1 MSQINGWKYFFDFN
15 EKGTDLGNFLNES
28 VKKEL
33 KDKRVF
39 YIVRS
44 VAEPN
49 VIKFGIS
56 DGAGYYRLNSYVVSY
71 GYRGRRNSCT
81 GVDLLFLG
89 GTRQHEHV
97 AWNNSRVY
105 KLELQLKRTLKTI
118 SNRGDERTHQSLD
131 VIKAAMLKNKTDD
144 TVVKPK
150 RNPKRVSVGD
160 TVDYKKSN
168 GKVQKATVVKVETN
182 NVLIQMNGDGKQILV
197 NKDKINVTF
206 S

>member
-1 MSQINGWKYFFDFN
+1 MLNGWTYVFDFN
-15 EKGTDLGNFLNES
+15 EKGTDLGNYLNES

-33 KDKRVF
+33 KDMRVF

-56 DGAGYYRLNSYVVSY
+56 DGAGYYRLKSYVVSY
-71 GYRGRRNSCT
+71 GYRGRRNACT

-89 GTRQHEHV
+89 GTAQHEHV

-105 KLELQLKRTLKTI
+105 KLELKLKRTLKTI

-131 VIKAAMLKNKTDD
+131 VIKAAMLKNKTED
-144 TVVKPK
+144 TVVEPK
-150 RNPKRVSVGD
+150 RNNKRASYKVGD
-160 TVDYKKSN
+160 IVDYKKLD
-168 GKVQKATVVKVETN
+168 GKVQKATVLRVETTS
-182 NVLIQMNGDGKQILV
+182 VLIKMNGSSEQKQV
-197 NKDKINVTF
+197 NKNKIKVTYL
-206 S
+206 

>member
-1 MSQINGWKYFFDFN
+1 
-15 EKGTDLGNFLNES
+15 
-28 VKKEL
+28 
-33 KDKRVF
+33 
-39 YIVRS
+39 
-44 VAEPN
+44 
-49 VIKFGIS
+49 
-56 DGAGYYRLNSYVVSY
+56 
-71 GYRGRRNSCT
+71 
-81 GVDLLFLG
+81 
-89 GTRQHEHV
+89 
-97 AWNNSRVY
+97 
-105 KLELQLKRTLKTI
+105 
-118 SNRGDERTHQSLD
+118 
-131 VIKAAMLKNKTDD
+131 MLKNKTDD

>member
-1 MSQINGWKYFFDFN
+1 MSQLFNREYFFDFN

-33 KDKRVF
+33 KDMRVF

-89 GTRQHEHV
+89 GTKQHEHV

-118 SNRGDERTHQSLD
+118 TNRGDERTHQSLD

-168 GKVQKATVVKVETN
+168 GKVQKATVVRVGPSS
-182 NVLIQMNGDGKQILV
+182 VLIQMNGDGEQILV
-197 NKDKINVTF
+197 NKSKAKVTF
-206 S
+206 L